1 MGHQMKLLNDPSL
14 SYDVPNQDAEPGS
27 DQFHR
32 IAFDLAPIAI
42 AFVGL
47 DARFIKVNQSLCTL
61 TGYAAGELAGMPVAD
76 LTHVDD
82 RDRDA
87 ELVHAYFNQGG
98 GVVYENEKRYVRK
111 DGGIRWVSIT
121 ARIVKDA
128 IGQPTHSIAVIHD
141 ISDRKAAEAAL
152 QDSEAFNRSIVE
164 TSPDCLKVMDTKGR
178 LEFIN
183 ANGCELLEIDD
194 FQKLQGREWSEF
206 WPAQSRDQIVNAVGA
221 ARSGASSHFEA
232 FCPTLKGTP
241 KWWDVAVNPALDLQ
255 GRCIRIVASSR
266 DVTQRMQDEQALRE
280 SEERFRAAAGIVSSI
295 IWTNNAE
302 GKMKGQQTSW
312 GNFTGQSEAQYQD
325 YGWANAVHPEDS
337 LPTIAAWEVA
347 VANKSLFEFEHRV
360 RRRDGEWRLCTI
372 RAVPVLSDDGSI
384 REWVGV
390 HNDITEQKEMD
401 LKIRLLMAEVT
412 HRSKNLLG
420 VVQAVARQTG
430 YHGDPASFLKRL
442 TDRIQGLAASQD
454 LLVTN
459 DWFGVEISD
468 LVHGQLA
475 HFKDLIGTRIIVDG
489 PSIQLNP
496 AAAQAIGMA
505 LHELATNAA
514 KYGALSNADGRVR
527 LVWDVDNAAVP
538 NFSIQWAEEGGP
550 KVEAPSRLGF
560 GHVVIVRM
568 AEAAVNGSV
577 VLDYHVQGL
586 HWKLVTPL
594 TNLLKPTRSL

>member
-1 MGHQMKLLNDPSL
+1 MSLLNNSGSTDNASEL
-14 SYDVPNQDAEPGS
+14 DAESHS
-27 DQFHR
+27 DQFHS

-61 TGYAAGELAGMPVAD
+61 TGYAPDELTGTPVAD

-87 ELVHAYFNQGG
+87 ELVQSYFNQGG
-98 GVVYENEKRYVRK
+98 NAVYENEKRYLRK
-111 DGGIRWVSIT
+111 DGSVCWVAIT

-128 IGQPTHSIAVIHD
+128 IGKPIHSIAVIRD

-178 LEFIN
+178 IEFIN
-183 ANGCELLEIDD
+183 SNGCELLEIDD

-206 WPAQSRDQIVNAVGA
+206 WPAQSRDQIVNAVGS

-266 DVTQRMQDEQALRE
+266 DVTQRKQDEQALRE
-280 SEERFRAAAGIVSSI
+280 SEERFRAAVAIVSSI

-302 GKMKGQQTSW
+302 GRMIGQQTGW
-312 GNFTGQSEAQYQD
+312 GNFTGQSEAEYQD

-347 VANKSLFEFEHRV
+347 VANKSLFEFEHRL
-360 RRRDGEWRLCTI
+360 RRRDGEWRLCSI
-372 RAVPVLSDDGSI
+372 RAVPVLNDDGTI

-390 HNDITEQKEMD
+390 HADITEQKEAD
-401 LKIRLLMAEVT
+401 AKIRLLMAEIT

-420 VVQAVARQTG
+420 VVQAVARQAG
-430 YHGDPASFLKRL
+430 YRGDPATFVNRL

-454 LLVTN
+454 LLIKN
-459 DWFGVEISD
+459 DWLGVEISD
-468 LVHGQLA
+468 LAQGQLA
-475 HFKDLIGTRIIVDG
+475 HFRELTGSRIVADG
-489 PSIQLNP
+489 PSVHLSP

-527 LVWDVDNAAVP
+527 LVWDITKAAVP
-538 NFSIQWAEEGGP
+538 NFTIQWTEEGGP
-550 KVEAPSRLGF
+550 VVEPPSSLGF
-560 GHVVIVRM
+560 GNVVMVRM

-577 VLDYHVQGL
+577 VLDYHTQGL
-586 HWKLVTPL
+586 HWKLVAPL
-594 TNLLKPTRSL
+594 TNLLTPTPNN

>member
-1 MGHQMKLLNDPSL
+1 MNWLNQTGSIDNAPQL
-14 SYDVPNQDAEPGS
+14 DAEPNS

-61 TGYAAGELAGMPVAD
+61 TGYTFDELAGKTVAE
-76 LTHVDD
+76 LTHLDD

-87 ELVHAYFNQGG
+87 ELVQAYFSQGG
-98 GVVYENEKRYVRK
+98 NAVYENEKRYVRK
-111 DGGIRWVSIT
+111 DGSVCWVAVT
-121 ARIVKDA
+121 ARIVNDA
-128 IGQPTHSIAVIHD
+128 KGQPIHSIAVIRD

-178 LEFIN
+178 IEFIN
-183 ANGCELLEIDD
+183 SNGCELLEIDD
-194 FQKLQGREWSEF
+194 FQKLQGREWLEF
-206 WPAQSRDQIVNAVGA
+206 WPAQSRDQIVNAIGSA
-221 ARSGASSHFEA
+221 GSGASSHFEA

-241 KWWDVAVNPALDLQ
+241 KWWDVAVNPALDSQ
-255 GRCIRIVASSR
+255 GRCFRIVASSR
-266 DVTQRMQDEQALRE
+266 DVTQRKQDEQALRE
-280 SEERFRAAAGIVSSI
+280 SEERFRAAVGIVSSI

-302 GKMKGQQTSW
+302 GRMKGQQTSW
-312 GNFTGQSEAQYQD
+312 GNFTGQSEAEYQG
-325 YGWANAVHPEDS
+325 YGWANAVHPDDS
-337 LPTIAAWEVA
+337 LRTIAAWKVA

-360 RRRDGEWRLCTI
+360 RRRDGEWRLFSI
-372 RAVPVLSDDGSI
+372 RAVPVLSDDGTI

-390 HNDITEQKEMD
+390 HSDITEQKKSEV
-401 LKIRLLMAEVT
+401 KIRFLMAEVT

-430 YHGDPASFLKRL
+430 YHGDPATFLKRL

-454 LLVTN
+454 LLIKN

-468 LVHGQLA
+468 LVQGQLA
-475 HFKDLIGTRIIVDG
+475 HFKELIGTRIIVGG
-489 PSIQLNP
+489 PSVYLNP

-527 LVWDVDNAAVP
+527 LVWNVTEAAVP
-538 NFSIQWAEEGGP
+538 NITIQWTEDGGP
-550 KVEAPSRLGF
+550 MVEPPSRVGF
-560 GHVVIVRM
+560 GNVVMVRM

-577 VLDYHVQGL
+577 VLDYPTQGL
-586 HWKLVTPL
+586 HWKLVAPL
-594 TNLLKPTRSL
+594 TDLQTQI